1 MKKITFHVDSQADLL
16 TKIREAIA
24 GGLQPTLGILFCS
37 VDLGVAATAKALG
50 EFAFPFFA
58 CSSCGEIFTDGDKSR
73 ALENSAVVALLELP
87 VETFKVKLFDGAGL
101 DSLALGATV
110 GKWGKEV
117 FKNPAFL
124 VAVSGIKR
132 DGEQVVH
139 GLLGEFPEQVPLFGG
154 LAGDDAKFKE
164 TFAFTNSQITGD
176 GAVACVLDYDRVSV
190 DGLATSGWVGLG
202 APKTVTSAEGNVV
215 FSIDGAPALDTY
227 KKYLDIRD
235 VDLPGIGM
243 EYPLQ
248 VMRDDGT
255 HVLRAVVG
263 VDYDRHALIFAGAV
277 PQGAQVRFS
286 SSPGFETV
294 DHARR
299 DFETFAKAGG
309 PPPDLLIFFSCI
321 ARHAALGPM
330 VEDEI
335 RAAQRIW
342 NAPGL
347 GFFTYGEIGK
357 NLVGRCDFY
366 NETCALVLLRL
377 K

>member
-1 MKKITFHVDSQADLL
+1 
-16 TKIREAIA
+16 
-24 GGLQPTLGILFCS
+24 
-37 VDLGVAATAKALG
+37 
-50 EFAFPFFA
+50 
-58 CSSCGEIFTDGDKSR
+58 
-73 ALENSAVVALLELP
+73 LENSAVVSLLELP
-87 VETFKVKLFDGAGL
+87 ADSFQLKLVDGTGL
-101 DSLALGATV
+101 DSFALGATI
-110 GKWGKEV
+110 GSWGKSV
-117 FKNPAFL
+117 FKNPAFM
-124 VAVSGIKR
+124 VVVSGIKR

-139 GLLGEFPEQVPLFGG
+139 GLLAEFPAQVPLFGG

-164 TFAFTNSQITGD
+164 TFAFTNAQATSD
-176 GAVACVLDYDRVSV
+176 GAVVCVFDNDRVAV

-202 APKTVTSAEGNVV
+202 APKTVTSSEGNVV
-215 FSIDGAPALDTY
+215 FSIDGEPALDIY
-227 KKYLDIRD
+227 KKYLNIRD

-263 VDYDRHALIFAGAV
+263 VDFERHALVFAGAV
-277 PQGAQVRFS
+277 PQNAQVRFS

-299 DFETFAKAGG
+299 DFETFAKTGG
-309 PPPDLLIFFSCI
+309 PAPDLLVFFSCI

-366 NETCALVLLRL
+366 NETCALVLLRV

>member
-1 MKKITFHVDSQADLL
+1 MKNATFHVDSQAELL
-16 TKIREAIA
+16 AKIRAACA
-24 GGLQPTLGILFCS
+24 GGLKPTLGILFCS
-37 VDLGVAATAKALG
+37 VDLGIAETAKALG
-50 EFAFPFFA
+50 EFSFPFFA
-58 CSSCGEIFTDGDKSR
+58 CSSCGEIFTDGEKSR

-87 VETFKVKLFDGAGL
+87 ADTFQVKLFDGAGL
-101 DSLALGATV
+101 DSLGLGATV
-110 GKWGKEV
+110 GKWGKSV

-132 DGEQVVH
+132 DGEQVVQ
-139 GLLGEFPEQVPLFGG
+139 GLLGVFPEQVPLFGG

-164 TFAFTNSQITGD
+164 TFAFTNGQLTCD
-176 GAVACVLDYDRVSV
+176 GAVACALDYDRVSV

-202 APKTVTSAEGNVV
+202 APKTVTASEGNVV
-215 FSIDGAPALDTY
+215 LTIDGAPALDTY

-235 VDLPGIGM
+235 VDLPGIGL

-263 VDYDRHALIFAGAV
+263 VDYERHALVFAGTV
-277 PQGAQVRFS
+277 PQGAQVKFS

-335 RAAQRIW
+335 RSAQRIW
-342 NAPGL
+342 NAPGV

-366 NETCALVLLRL
+366 NETCALVLLRV

>member
-1 MKKITFHVDSQADLL
+1 MKKTTLQADSQAELL
-16 TKIREAIA
+16 AKIRAA
-24 GGLQPTLGILFCS
+24 LASGLQPTLGILFCS
-37 VDLGVAATAKALG
+37 VDLGINDTARALG
-50 EFAFPFFA
+50 EFKFPFFA
-58 CSSCGEIFTDGDKSR
+58 CSSCGEIFTEGDKSR
-73 ALENSAVVALLELP
+73 ALENSAVVSLLELP
-87 VETFKVKLFDGAGL
+87 ADSFQVKLVDGTGL
-101 DSLALGATV
+101 DSLALGATI
-110 GKWGKEV
+110 GRWGKSI
-117 FKNPAFL
+117 FKNPAFM
-124 VAVSGIKR
+124 VVVSGIKR

-139 GLLGEFPEQVPLFGG
+139 GLLGEFPTQVPLFGG

-164 TFAFTNSQITGD
+164 TFAFTNGQVTND
-176 GAVACVLDYDRVSV
+176 GAVVVVFDNDLVAVE
-190 DGLATSGWVGLG
+190 GLATSGWVGLG
-202 APKTVTSAEGNVV
+202 APKTVTSSEGNVV
-215 FSIDGAPALDTY
+215 FSIDGEPALDIY
-227 KKYLDIRD
+227 KKYLNIRD

-263 VDYDRHALIFAGAV
+263 VDFERHALVFAGAV
-277 PQGAQVRFS
+277 PQNAQVRFS

-309 PPPDLLIFFSCI
+309 PPPDLLVFFSCI

-342 NAPGL
+342 NTPGL

-366 NETCALVLLRL
+366 NETCALVLLRV

>member
-1 MKKITFHVDSQADLL
+1 MNKTTFYVDSLADLL
-16 TKIREAIA
+16 NKIKAACA
-24 GGLQPTLGILFCS
+24 GGLKPTLGILFCS
-37 VDLGVAATAKALG
+37 VDLGIPETAKALS
-50 EFAFPFFA
+50 EFPFPFFA
-58 CSSCGEIFTDGDKSR
+58 CSSCGEIFTDADKSR
-73 ALENSAVVALLELP
+73 ALENHAVVSLLELP
-87 VETFKVKLFDGAGL
+87 ADAFQVKLFEGAGL
-101 DSLALGATV
+101 DSLALGATL
-110 GKWGKEV
+110 GKWGKSV

-139 GLLGEFPEQVPLFGG
+139 GLLNEFPEQVPLFGG

-164 TFAFTNSQITGD
+164 TFAFTNGQLTSD
-176 GAVACVLDYDRVSV
+176 GAVACVLDYDRISV
-190 DGLATSGWVGLG
+190 EGLATSGWVGLG
-202 APKTVTSAEGNVV
+202 APKTVTAAEGNVV
-215 FSIDGAPALDTY
+215 FSIDGEPALDIY
-227 KKYLDIRD
+227 KKYLNIRD

-248 VMRDDGT
+248 VLRDDGT

-263 VDYDRHALIFAGAV
+263 VDYERHALIFAGKV
-277 PQGAQVRFS
+277 PQGAQVKFS

-309 PPPDLLIFFSCI
+309 PPPDLMIFFSCI

-335 RAAQRIW
+335 RSAQRIW

-357 NLVGRCDFY
+357 NLIGRCDFY
-366 NETCALVLLRL
+366 NETCALVLLRV

>member
-1 MKKITFHVDSQADLL
+1 MKKITLQADSQADLL
-16 TKIREAIA
+16 AKIRAALA
-24 GGLQPTLGILFCS
+24 GGLHPTLGILFCS
-37 VDLGVAATAKALG
+37 VDLGIPDTARALG
-50 EFAFPFFA
+50 EFSFPFFA
-58 CSSCGEIFTDGDKSR
+58 CSSCGEIFTEGDQSR

-87 VETFKVKLFDGAGL
+87 ADTFQVKLVEGAGL
-101 DSLALGATV
+101 DSLALGAEI
-110 GKWGKEV
+110 GRWGKSV

-124 VAVSGIKR
+124 VVVSGIKR
-132 DGEQVVH
+132 DGEQAVH

-154 LAGDDAKFKE
+154 LAGDDAKFQE
-164 TFAFTNSQITGD
+164 TFAFTNSRITND
-176 GAVACVLDYDRVSV
+176 GAVVCVFDNDRVAV
-190 DGLATSGWVGLG
+190 EGLATSGWVGLG
-202 APKTVTSAEGNVV
+202 APKTVTSSRGNVV
-215 FSIDGAPALDTY
+215 FSIDGEPALDIY
-227 KKYLDIRD
+227 KKYLNIRD

-263 VDYDRHALIFAGAV
+263 VDAEQHALVFAGAV
-277 PQGAQVRFS
+277 PQNSQVRFS
-286 SSPGFETV
+286 SSPGFEAV

-299 DFETFAKAGG
+299 DFETFAQAGG
-309 PPPDLLIFFSCI
+309 PAPDLMVFFSCI

-347 GFFTYGEIGK
+347 GFFTYGEIGR

-366 NETCALVLLRL
+366 NETCALVLLRVR
-377 K
+377 

>member
-1 MKKITFHVDSQADLL
+1 MKKLTFKANTQTELL
-16 TKIREAIA
+16 AGIRAALA
-24 GGLQPTLGILFCS
+24 GGLKPTLGILFCS
-37 VDLGVAATAKALG
+37 VDLGIADTARALG
-50 EFAFPFFA
+50 EFGFPFFA
-58 CSSCGEIFTDGDKSR
+58 CSSCGEIFTEGAQSR

-87 VETFKVKLFDGAGL
+87 ADAFQVKLVDGAGL
-101 DSLALGATV
+101 DSLELGATI
-110 GKWGKEV
+110 GRWGKSV
-117 FKNPAFL
+117 YKNPAFM
-124 VAVSGIKR
+124 VVVSGIKR

-139 GLLGEFPEQVPLFGG
+139 GLLGEFPDQVPLFGG

-164 TFAFTNSQITGD
+164 TFAFTNSHVTSD
-176 GAVACVLDYDRVSV
+176 GAIVCVFDNDRVAME
-190 DGLATSGWVGLG
+190 GLATSGWVGLG
-202 APKTVTSAEGNVV
+202 APKTVTSSEGNVV
-215 FSIDGAPALDTY
+215 FSIDGEPALDIY

-263 VDYDRHALIFAGAV
+263 VDFERRALVFAGAV
-277 PQGAQVRFS
+277 PQNARVRFS

-299 DFETFAKAGG
+299 DFETFAQAGG
-309 PPPDLLIFFSCI
+309 PPPDLLVFFSCI

>member
-1 MKKITFHVDSQADLL
+1 MKKLTLKASTQTELLAGIRAALAD
-16 TKIREAIA
+16 
-24 GGLQPTLGILFCS
+24 GLKPTLGILFCS
-37 VDLGVAATAKALG
+37 VDLGIADTARALG
-50 EFAFPFFA
+50 EFGFPFFA
-58 CSSCGEIFTDGDKSR
+58 CSSCGEIFTEGNQSR

-87 VETFKVKLFDGAGL
+87 ADAFQVKLVDGAGL
-101 DSLALGATV
+101 DSLALGATI
-110 GKWGKEV
+110 GRWGKSV
-117 FKNPAFL
+117 YKNPAFM
-124 VAVSGIKR
+124 VVVSGIKR

-139 GLLGEFPEQVPLFGG
+139 GLLGEFPDQVPLFGG

-164 TFAFTNSQITGD
+164 TFAFTNSQVTSD
-176 GAVACVLDYDRVSV
+176 GAIVCVFDNDRVAME
-190 DGLATSGWVGLG
+190 GLATSGWVGLG
-202 APKTVTSAEGNVV
+202 APKTVTSSEGNVV
-215 FSIDGAPALDTY
+215 FSIDGEPALDIY

-263 VDYDRHALIFAGAV
+263 VDFERRALVFAGAV
-277 PQGAQVRFS
+277 PQNAQVRFS

-299 DFETFAKAGG
+299 DFETFAQAGG
-309 PPPDLLIFFSCI
+309 PPPDLLVFFSCI

>member
-1 MKKITFHVDSQADLL
+1 MKKTTFHTDSQADLL
-16 TKIREAIA
+16 AKIRAA
-24 GGLQPTLGILFCS
+24 VASGLQPTLGIVFCS
-37 VDLGVAATAKALG
+37 VDFGITDTAKALG
-50 EFAFPFFA
+50 EFGFPFFA
-58 CSSCGEIFTDGDKSR
+58 CSSCGEIYSDADKSR

-87 VETFKVKLFDGAGL
+87 ADTFQVKLFDGAGL
-101 DSLALGATV
+101 DSLGLGAAI
-110 GKWGKEV
+110 GRWGKAV
-117 FKNPAFL
+117 FKNPAML

-139 GLLGEFPEQVPLFGG
+139 GLMGEFKEQIPLFGG

-164 TFAFTNSQITGD
+164 TFAFTNGLATND
-176 GAVACVLDYDRVSV
+176 GAVVCVLDHDKISV

-202 APKTVTSAEGNVV
+202 APKLVTAAEGNVV
-215 FSIDGAPALDTY
+215 LTIDGEPALDTY
-227 KKYLDIRD
+227 KKYLDIKD
-235 VDLPGIGM
+235 VDLPGIGL

-248 VMRDDGT
+248 VMREDGT

-263 VDYDRHALIFAGAV
+263 VDYERHALVFAGTV

-309 PPPDLLIFFSCI
+309 AAPDLMIFFSCI

-335 RAAQRIW
+335 RSAQRIW

-357 NLVGRCDFY
+357 NLIGRCDFY
-366 NETCALVLLRL
+366 NETCALVLLRV

>member
-1 MKKITFHVDSQADLL
+1 
-16 TKIREAIA
+16 
-24 GGLQPTLGILFCS
+24 
-37 VDLGVAATAKALG
+37 
-50 EFAFPFFA
+50 
-58 CSSCGEIFTDGDKSR
+58 
-73 ALENSAVVALLELP
+73 
-87 VETFKVKLFDGAGL
+87 
-101 DSLALGATV
+101 
-110 GKWGKEV
+110 
-117 FKNPAFL
+117 
-124 VAVSGIKR
+124 
-132 DGEQVVH
+132 
-139 GLLGEFPEQVPLFGG
+139 
-154 LAGDDAKFKE
+154 
-164 TFAFTNSQITGD
+164 
-176 GAVACVLDYDRVSV
+176 
-190 DGLATSGWVGLG
+190 
-202 APKTVTSAEGNVV
+202 VV

-248 VMRDDGT
+248 VLRDDGT

-277 PQGAQVRFS
+277 PQGAQVKFS

-309 PPPDLLIFFSCI
+309 PPPDLMIFFSCI

-335 RAAQRIW
+335 RSAQRIW

-366 NETCALVLLRL
+366 NETCALVLLRV

>member
-1 MKKITFHVDSQADLL
+1 MKQSTFPADTQAELL
-16 TKIREAIA
+16 AKIRAALA
-24 GGLQPTLGILFCS
+24 GGLKPTLGIIFCS
-37 VDLGVAATAKALG
+37 VNLGIADTARALG
-50 EFAFPFFA
+50 EFGFPIFG
-58 CSSCGEIFTDGDKSR
+58 CSSCGEIFTEAEISR

-87 VETFKVKLFDGAGL
+87 ADSFQVKLMDGTGL
-101 DSLALGATV
+101 DSFALGAAI
-110 GKWGKEV
+110 GSWGKSV
-117 FKNPAFL
+117 FKNPAFM
-124 VAVSGIKR
+124 VVVSGIKR
-132 DGEQVVH
+132 DGEQAVH
-139 GLLGEFPEQVPLFGG
+139 GLLSEFPAQVPLFGG

-164 TFAFTNSQITGD
+164 TFAFTNGHATSD
-176 GAVACVLDYDRVSV
+176 GAVVCVFDNDRVAV
-190 DGLATSGWVGLG
+190 EGLATSGWVGLG
-202 APKTVTSAEGNVV
+202 APKTVTSSEGNVV
-215 FSIDGAPALDTY
+215 FSIDGEPALDIY
-227 KKYLDIRD
+227 KKYLNIRD

-263 VDYDRHALIFAGAV
+263 VDAERHALVFAGAV
-277 PQGAQVRFS
+277 PQNSQVRFS
-286 SSPGFETV
+286 SSPGFEAV

-309 PPPDLLIFFSCI
+309 PAPDLLVFFSCI

-366 NETCALVLLRL
+366 NETCALVLLRV

>member
-1 MKKITFHVDSQADLL
+1 MKKTTFKAESQADLVA
-16 TKIREAIA
+16 KIHAAIS
-24 GGLQPTLGILFCS
+24 GGLNPTLGILFCS
-37 VDLGVAATAKALG
+37 VDLGITATAQALG

-58 CSSCGEIFTDGDKSR
+58 CSSCGEIFTDGEQSR

-87 VETFKVKLFDGAGL
+87 ADAFQVKLIQGAGL
-101 DSLALGATV
+101 DSRALGAAI
-110 GKWGKEV
+110 GSWGKAV
-117 FKNPAFL
+117 FKNPAFM
-124 VAVSGIKR
+124 VVISGITR
-132 DGEQVVH
+132 DGEEAVH

-164 TFAFTNSQITGD
+164 TFAFTNGLATSD
-176 GAVACVLDYDRVSV
+176 GAVACVFDADRIAVE
-190 DGLATSGWVGLG
+190 GLATSGWVGLG
-202 APKTVTSAEGNVV
+202 APKTVTSSEGNVV
-215 FSIDGAPALDTY
+215 YSIDGEPALDIY

-263 VDYDRHALIFAGAV
+263 VDFERHALVFAGAV
-277 PQGAQVRFS
+277 PQNAQVRFS

-309 PPPDLLIFFSCI
+309 QAPDLLVFFSCI

-366 NETCALVLLRL
+366 NETCALVLLRV